1 MNLIRYYLYVSKLN
15 NNSFTKR
22 KWEILIFDIY
32 IYIRPIRN
40 FLIKNKYFK
49 NIQYNTFI
57 QIFNDQKNHHQ
68 QKFNTYYLFT
78 YIYQQQFISNLLKSP
93 TVFKNINIQDI
104 IPKELL
110 AYMMYSVKSIRWKKF
125 YIIHSN
131 EIIEMLFLCLWLKNI
146 NLFIKWIRKY
156 FEKNNLKKHK
166 KLFLL
171 FKYLFGSFIWNYNLL
186 FKLKGIRFIL
196 RGKFGKA
203 GSVRKS
209 RKYIKRGK
217 CSYTSKN
224 IALVNQTKVIRT
236 TTGVFSI
243 KLEIFF

>member
-1 MNLIRYYLYVSKLN
+1 MISK
-15 NNSFTKR
+15 
-22 KWEILIFDIY
+22 EINIS
-32 IYIRPIRN
+32 
-40 FLIKNKYFK
+40 
-49 NIQYNTFI
+49 NIQFF
-57 QIFNDQKNHHQ
+57 FNETEYSQYHTPDL
-68 QKFNTYYLFT
+68 FNIYLN
-78 YIYQQQFISNLLKSP
+78 IYKQNYMSHLLKIP
-93 TVFKNINIQDI
+93 TMFRTMNIQDI
-104 IPKELL
+104 IHKELL
-110 AYMMYSVKSIRWKKF
+110 AYMMYSARSIKWKKF
-125 YIIHSN
+125 YIMHSN

-146 NLFIKWIRKY
+146 NLFIKWVRKH

-171 FKYLFGSFIWNYNLL
+171 FKYLLGSFIWNHNLL
-186 FKLKGIRFIL
+186 FKLKGVRFIL

-217 CSYTSKN
+217 CSYTTKS